1 MSQVL
6 EDARKQFK
14 AFVAAWQ
21 WPMTQTGVFVDVDDD
36 VVIFMK
42 DHSEMMFDIVE
53 HNGEFAH
60 FEATF
65 SVHIL
70 YDGNDYL
77 VSESVIGH
85 TIDSTLHDLQDLYR
99 MCMKQIVPSL

>member
-1 MSQVL
+1 MSQAL
-6 EDARKQFK
+6 EEARKQFK

-21 WPMTQTGVFVDVDDD
+21 LPMTQAGVFVDIDDD

-42 DHSEMMFDIVE
+42 DHSEMMVDIVE
-53 HNGEFAH
+53 RSGEFAY

-77 VSESVIGH
+77 VSESVIGQ
-85 TIDSTLHDLQDLYR
+85 TIDGALHDLQDLYR
-99 MCMKQIVPSL
+99 MCMKQIVLH